1 MKKRYYFMDVIRI
14 VSMLAIVFYHM
25 VITLSENGIRQLDSI
40 TFMYETPN
48 MHIATVG
55 VGLFFMISGAGLMYS
70 SMHKQDFNLKDYYKK
85 RFIKILIPFYL
96 VYLLWLLSFMLLSGE
111 SLSGVYNHGAPIP
124 NIIYTLL
131 GMDAYLATF
140 GVNTFSLG
148 IGEWF
153 LGALVMMYIV
163 FPLLRKA
170 MLRNKWLTLLISTIY
185 FIVIVIIYPAFPFA
199 KAVPGF
205 TNFLCKIY
213 EFILGMFLITIVDQ
227 IPQWICLVVS
237 IPITC
242 VSLFCPIALFPPHNN
257 TWLFNSNNNIWI
269 AIQNIGFFLL
279 FMGLEKVFK
288 KLPRIMKIL
297 AILSGFSYEFFL
309 IHHVTIK
316 YITLQYA
323 GIPFSNFDIL
333 LLFIKEFIAISI
345 LTILVKCILGLPSF
359 IKKRRSRAKA

>member
-25 VITLSENGIRQLDSI
+25 VFSLYQTGIRQLDSVS
-40 TFMYETPN
+40 FMFQTKN

-70 SMHKQDFNLKDYYKK
+70 SMHKENFSLKEYYKK
-85 RFIKILIPFYL
+85 RFFKILVPFYL
-96 VYLLWLLSFMLLSGE
+96 VYILWLITFMLLTNQGPSA
-111 SLSGVYNHGAPIP
+111 VYNHGTPLTS
-124 NIIYTLL
+124 IIYTLL

-170 MLRNKWLTLLISTIY
+170 MLKNKWITLLIATIY
-185 FIVIVIIYPAFPFA
+185 FIIIVIIYPVFPFA
-199 KAVPGF
+199 KEGPGYVPGF

-213 EFILGMFLITIVDQ
+213 EFILGMFLITIVDR
-227 IPQWICLVVS
+227 IPQWLCLVVS

-242 VSLFCPIALFPPHNN
+242 VSLFCPVSLFPSY
-257 TWLFNSNNNIWI
+257 NSVWI
-269 AIQNIGFFLL
+269 LIQNVGFFLL

-288 KLPRIMKIL
+288 KLPRLMKVL
-297 AILSGFSYEFFL
+297 ALLAGFSYEFFL
-309 IHHVTIK
+309 IHHVVID
-316 YITLQYA
+316 YITLQHS
-323 GIPFSNFDIL
+323 GVPFSNIDIL
-333 LLFIKEFIAISI
+333 VLFVKEFVIISV
-345 LTILVKCILGLPSF
+345 LTILVKCVLGIPSF
-359 IKKRRSRAKA
+359 IKKRHTNN